1 MSVLDPPDPCTAVY
15 RCRDCAAVGEAA
27 ETVHQEEEVPVDDHL
42 RGVRLLHLLPAAGG
56 RHALHHL
63 GVPGHT
69 TYMAHTNIFVVW
81 QQQFL
86 YFGIL
91 GDGKYL
97 QTSL

>member
-1 MSVLDPPDPCTAVY
+1 MPE
-15 RCRDCAAVGEAA
+15 CAAVGEAA

-69 TYMAHTNIFVVW
+69 TYMGHTNIFGSYN
-81 QQQFL
+81 F
-86 YFGIL
+86 YIL
-91 GDGKYL
+91 ESWEMANIYRQASKKGNNLG
-97 QTSL
+97 

>member
-1 MSVLDPPDPCTAVY
+1 MPE
-15 RCRDCAAVGEAA
+15 CAAVGEAA

-69 TYMAHTNIFVVW
+69 TYMGQTNIFVVW

-86 YFGIL
+86 YFSNPWRWQIFTDKHLKRELCSL
-91 GDGKYL
+91 G
-97 QTSL
+97 

>member
-1 MSVLDPPDPCTAVY
+1 MPE
-15 RCRDCAAVGEAA
+15 CAAVGEAA

-69 TYMAHTNIFVVW
+69 TPHGSHK
-81 QQQFL
+81 
-86 YFGIL
+86 YFCRLAATISIVMNPGR
-91 GDGKYL
+91 
-97 QTSL
+97 

>member
-1 MSVLDPPDPCTAVY
+1 MPE
-15 RCRDCAAVGEAA
+15 CAAVGEAA
-27 ETVHQEEEVPVDDHL
+27 ETVQQEEEVPVDDHL

-81 QQQFL
+81 QIQFL
-86 YFGIL
+86 YVFLESWEMVDIYRQASEKGNSL
-91 GDGKYL
+91 G
-97 QTSL
+97 